1 MEKTNTKKELKV
13 VLSPE
18 LYDELRFIFRPET
31 LENIIYKP
39 EILSET
45 KWQCCCGSESEL
57 EVCPIC
63 GMEKNTVLSKVNASY
78 LARHRKARIA
88 KKRKAAQEK
97 QALMAAQMLKK
108 TNKAKKDKDNNKK
121 AGTLIGVLFLCVAV
135 IACIF
140 IIFNDK
146 PQDDNPKDTT
156 GTTINTTSPEDTT
169 AVPEDTTA
177 APEETTTSPEDTT
190 KSPEDTTTTPED
202 TTTTPEDTTTI
213 PEETGPA
220 TPPPAEPIQVPT
232 TVTKEVIATIGEG
245 KWASGAVGNLA
256 AGGLIYTDDQYDY
269 IANNGIRVLDKAG
282 KEVSVLTENKAL
294 CLTGSG
300 KYIFYIDEQNNVH
313 RINTETK
320 ADLAF
325 SIKASSICTYF
336 DELYYTPFEAKGL
349 YAADFFGNNL
359 KILTLQ
365 QVYAISNVAEKLY
378 FSTEESLCVIT
389 SKDSNVLSI
398 CADGAKATSIL
409 EIVDCIFYTS
419 EKGELKFYNP
429 KLSQIPGIEFPRYN
443 VKFTCITAYENRVYI
458 RTVNPYTNVVEW
470 ICTRWTPGTRMFAP
484 TSFAST
490 GIYTDSFYATSTA
503 IYDGNFNRRT
513 VS

>member
-1 MEKTNTKKELKV
+1 MERTNTKKELKV

-18 LYDELRFIFRPET
+18 LYDELRFIFRPEA

-88 KKRKAAQEK
+88 KKRKAAQDK

-108 TNKAKKDKDNNKK
+108 TNKAKKDKDNNKRV
-121 AGTLIGVLFLCVAV
+121 GTLIGVLFLCVAV
-135 IACIF
+135 IACIY
-140 IIFNDK
+140 IIFNDN
-146 PQDDNPKDTT
+146 PQNDKPKDTT
-156 GTTINTTSPEDTT
+156 GITANTTSPE
-169 AVPEDTTA
+169 E
-177 APEETTTSPEDTT
+177 
-190 KSPEDTTTTPED
+190 TTTTPED
-202 TTTTPEDTTTI
+202 TTNTPEDTTKGPEDTTTPPEDTTMTPEDTTI
-213 PEETGPA
+213 PEETEPVI
-220 TPPPAEPIQVPT
+220 PPPAEPIQVPT
-232 TVTKEVIATIGEG
+232 TVTKDVIATIGEG

-256 AGGLIYTDDQYDY
+256 AGGLLYTDNEYDY
-269 IANNGIRVLDKAG
+269 IANNGIRVLDKTG

-294 CLTGSG
+294 CLTGGG
-300 KYIFYIDEQNNVH
+300 KYIFYIDEQNTIH
-313 RINTETK
+313 KINTETK
-320 ADLAF
+320 EDTSF

-349 YAADFFGNNL
+349 YAADFNGNIW
-359 KILTLQ
+359 KVLTLQ

-419 EKGELKFYNP
+419 QKGELKFYNP

-443 VKFTCITAYENRVYI
+443 VKFTCITSYENRVYI
-458 RTVNPYTNVVEW
+458 KTVNPYTNAVEW

-484 TSFAST
+484 ASFAST